1 MLRYLQEDVSGG
13 SSAGATFSA
22 VTSFTN
28 REVDA
33 GGLRTHIAEQGV
45 GELVLLLHGF
55 PETSYS
61 WRHQFDELAGAGY
74 RVVAPDLRGFGRT
87 ERPADVGR
95 YTMLE
100 LVGDV
105 VALIDALGERQAVVV
120 GHDMGAVLAWY
131 TALLRPDRV
140 RAVGGIGVLPWPAAA
155 PSPLTVFRQMF
166 GDGFYHLYF
175 QQPGVADA
183 ELAHDPT
190 RTLRQMLYS
199 GSADG
204 PRAPLVVPPGGGFL
218 DTGTDPEV
226 LPPWLTEADVAAYVA
241 DFAVTG
247 FTGGLNWYR
256 NLDRNQ
262 ELLKPWRGATITPP
276 SLYVGGEL
284 DPVVDFARAADL
296 RDQPGGMLPNL
307 RSIVKIPH
315 CGHWTQQERPA
326 EVNAALIEFLKS
338 L

>member
-1 MLRYLQEDVSGG
+1 
-13 SSAGATFSA
+13 
-22 VTSFTN
+22 VTIFTN

-33 GGLRTHIAEQGV
+33 GGLRTHIAEQGD
-45 GELVLLLHGF
+45 GELVVLLHGF

-61 WRHQFDELAGAGY
+61 WRHQFDELAAAGY
-74 RVVAPDLRGFGRT
+74 HVVAPDLRGFGRT

-120 GHDMGAVLAWY
+120 GHDMGSLLAWY
-131 TALLRPDRV
+131 TAMLRPDRV
-140 RAVGGIGVLPWPAAA
+140 RAVAGIGVLPWPPAA
-155 PSPLTVFRQMF
+155 PSPLVVGRQMF

-175 QQPGVADA
+175 QEPGVADA
-183 ELAHDPT
+183 ELALDPT

-204 PRAPLVVPPGGGFL
+204 PRGPLVVPPGGGFL

-226 LPPWLTEADVAAYVA
+226 LPSWLTEDDVAAYVA
-241 DFAVTG
+241 DFSVSG

-262 ELLKPWRGATITPP
+262 ELLKAWRGAAITQPA
-276 SLYVGGEL
+276 LYIAGEL
-284 DPVVDFARAADL
+284 DPVADVTRAAGM
-296 RDQPGGMLPNL
+296 RDQPGGLLPNL
-307 RSIVKIPH
+307 RSIVEIPN

-326 EVNAALIEFLKS
+326 EVNAALLEFLKS